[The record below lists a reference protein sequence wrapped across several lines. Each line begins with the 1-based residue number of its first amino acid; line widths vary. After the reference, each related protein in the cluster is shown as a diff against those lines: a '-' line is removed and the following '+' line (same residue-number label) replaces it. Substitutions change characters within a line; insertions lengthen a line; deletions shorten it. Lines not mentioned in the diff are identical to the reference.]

1 MPHYYRVMLGAAS
14 VHAAECIAEGFIGT
28 NFSITHDMTAD
39 LALDFHLFNAKCI
52 PLYQANFPHKTRIG
66 AGLACGALWVVS
78 RKIAIGDRV
87 VSPVGAGQY
96 RVGTVTSDYHYTA
109 GQTLPHLRAV
119 EWDEELHEK
128 NDSLTRFATHS
139 RPMSC

>member
-14 VHAAECIAEGFIGT
+14 AHAAECIAEGFIGT
-28 NFSITHDMTAD
+28 FFGFTHDLTAD
-39 LALDFHLFNAKCI
+39 LALDFHLFNAKYI

-87 VSPVGAGQY
+87 VSPVGGGQY
-96 RVGTVTSDYHYTA
+96 RVGTVTSDYHYAA
-109 GQTLPHLRAV
+109 GQTLPHRRAV
-119 EWDEELHEK
+119 
-128 NDSLTRFATHS
+128 
-139 RPMSC
+139 